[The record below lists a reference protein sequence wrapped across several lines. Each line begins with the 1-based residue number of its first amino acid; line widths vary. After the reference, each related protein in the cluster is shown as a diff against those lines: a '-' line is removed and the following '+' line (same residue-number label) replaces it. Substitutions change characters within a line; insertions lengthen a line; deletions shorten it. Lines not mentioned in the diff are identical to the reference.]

1 MKTTLI
7 QADKITRQWFLIDAA
22 GQPAGRLAAKIA
34 FILRGKNKPTFANHI
49 DGGDFVLVINA
60 EKIKLTGN
68 KEEQKLY
75 RHYTGYVDG
84 LKTFTA
90 AEVRKRNPTRI
101 LEQAV
106 KGMMPKNHQ
115 TRSQLKR
122 LKVYA
127 GTEHPHA
134 AQQPQAIAI

>member
-1 MKTTLI
+1 MKTTYV
-7 QADKITRQWFLIDAA
+7 QAEQIKRQWYLVDAT
-22 GQPAGRLAAKIA
+22 GVSAGRLAAKIA
-34 FILRGKNKPTFANHI
+34 HTLRGKNKVTFAPHI

-68 KEEQKLY
+68 KEAQKLY
-75 RHYTGYVDG
+75 KHFTGFPSG

-101 LEQAV
+101 ITAAV
-106 KGMMPKNHQ
+106 KGMMPDTHLGNA
-115 TRSQLKR
+115 QLKR

-127 GTEHPHA
+127 GSEHPHE
-134 AQQPQAIAI
+134 AQQPQPITL

>member
-1 MKTTLI
+1 MKTTLV
-7 QADKITRQWFLIDAA
+7 QADQIKRQWFLIDAA

-34 FILRGKNKPTFANHI
+34 YILRGKNKPTFANHI

-60 EKIKLTGN
+60 AKVKLTGN
-68 KEEQKLY
+68 KEEQKIY
-75 RHYTGYVDG
+75 KHFTGFPSG

-90 AEVRKRNPTRI
+90 AEVRKRNPARI
-101 LEQAV
+101 IEQAV

-115 TRSQLKR
+115 TRNQLKR

-127 GTEHPHA
+127 GAEHPHV
-134 AQQPQAIAI
+134 AQQPQALAV